1 MTKQN
6 RLTKEQSTLLTKLM
20 VLGTQTALPIELSG
34 KELARLIGV
43 IYRDTNHSAKL
54 SATLLPYI
62 VPTDIY
68 YKTAMAWFEE
78 RYELDVDHVGLFL
91 QGQQDIPDFLT
102 YLRCITELH
111 KRRKKYSRILSAQPI
126 PTMLQI
132 SPRALIEYG
141 SMQPDVLASWITWRK
156 WFYDLDNRSAQESGY
171 LFEPILA
178 AALGGVPGSAK
189 NSPIL
194 RTNDKNKRRQVDC
207 FLIKQTT
214 HEKLAY
220 EFKLRVTIAASG
232 QGRFGEE
239 LDFAQDCKNSGFLPV
254 LLVLDPTPNPRLA
267 DLASAFRAAGG
278 EAFTGDD
285 AWIHL
290 EDEAGET
297 MAAFIELYVRGPI
310 REISTYD
317 GQLLNFSSTR
327 RPDGNIEI
335 ALGTSTRLIAR
346 HESAELEALEGADE
360 SRNAGDS
367 MSADSALSDPDSAE
381 I

>member
-189 NSPIL
+189 ISG
-194 RTNDKNKRRQVDC
+194 DK
-207 FLIKQTT
+207 
-214 HEKLAY
+214 
-220 EFKLRVTIAASG
+220 
-232 QGRFGEE
+232 
-239 LDFAQDCKNSGFLPV
+239 
-254 LLVLDPTPNPRLA
+254 
-267 DLASAFRAAGG
+267 
-278 EAFTGDD
+278 
-285 AWIHL
+285 
-290 EDEAGET
+290 
-297 MAAFIELYVRGPI
+297 
-310 REISTYD
+310 
-317 GQLLNFSSTR
+317 
-327 RPDGNIEI
+327 
-335 ALGTSTRLIAR
+335 
-346 HESAELEALEGADE
+346 
-360 SRNAGDS
+360 
-367 MSADSALSDPDSAE
+367 
-381 I
+381 